1 MILDQLPKIKTVR
14 WIFGDQLNARHSWY
28 AEKCE
33 ETLYV
38 IGELPQEI
46 NYVRHHVQ
54 KVCAFFLAM
63 EAFSK
68 SLQSRGHKVL
78 YLTLDDSIKFGSLQ
92 KLIKVI
98 ITRTSCSSFEYQR
111 PDEYRLLSQLHEL
124 TSQVSITVKEVDS
137 EHFLVPF
144 EELSSYFK
152 PSTSVRME
160 MFYRKMRKRFN
171 ILMTND
177 GPLGERW
184 NFDTENRKSFS
195 KSSLSEIP
203 PPLVFKNDARAVIAR
218 LEKYKI
224 KMIGKSDDNLL
235 WPIDRNQ
242 SLQLLE
248 YFCKFGL
255 SRFGLYQDAMTGNSE
270 YQWSLY
276 HSRLS
281 FSLNTK
287 MLHPMQVIQTAIQ
300 SFENSDGEIN
310 LAQVEGFIRQILG
323 WREYVRGMYWSN
335 MPNYSAANSLD
346 ANRPLPGWFWSGN
359 TKMNCVKESIQQTMT
374 YSYAHHI
381 QRLMV
386 TGNFSLLAGLA
397 PNEVDEWYLGVY
409 VDAIEW
415 VEMPNTRGMALFAD
429 GGLIASKPYAAS
441 GNYINKMS
449 DYCKGCA
456 YNVKERITEDACPF
470 NALYWHFIDRN
481 KDRFSRN
488 PRMAFPYS
496 RWRKYS
502 SQEQANIIA
511 KGEQLLANL
520 ESL

>member
-1 MILDQLPKIKTVR
+1 MILDKLPKTKTLR
-14 WIFGDQLNARHSWY
+14 WIFGDQLNANHSWY
-28 AEKCE
+28 ADRCE
-33 ETLYV
+33 DTLYV
-38 IGELPQEI
+38 IAELPQET

-78 YLTLDDSIKFGSLQ
+78 HLTLDDSAEYVSLK
-92 KLIKVI
+92 KLVEVI
-98 ITRTSCSSFEYQR
+98 ITRSGCSIFEYQR
-111 PDEYRLLSQLHEL
+111 PDEHRLLSQLQEL
-124 TSQVSITVKEVDS
+124 SSQLSITTKEVHS
-137 EHFLVPF
+137 EHFLVPV
-144 EELSSYFK
+144 EELPSYFK
-152 PSTSVRME
+152 PNTSVRME

-184 NFDTENRKSFS
+184 NFDKENRKSFS
-195 KSSLSEIP
+195 KKSLSEIP
-203 PPLVFKNDARAVIAR
+203 EPLIFKNDARAVMAR
-218 LEKYKI
+218 LEKHKI
-224 KMIGKSDDNLL
+224 KTIGVADDNLL
-235 WPIDRNQ
+235 WPIDKTQ

-248 YFCKFGL
+248 HFCEFGL
-255 SRFGLYQDAMTGNSE
+255 SRFGLYQDAMTANSE

-287 MLHPMQVIQTAIQ
+287 ILHPMQVIQTAIQ
-300 SFENSDGEIN
+300 SFEDSNGEIN
-310 LAQVEGFIRQILG
+310 LAQIEGFIRQILG

-335 MPNYSAANSLD
+335 MPDYSAANSLD
-346 ANRPLPGWFWSGN
+346 ANRPLPSWFWSGN
-359 TKMNCVKESIQQTMT
+359 TKMNCVNKSIQQTMT

-415 VEMPNTRGMALFAD
+415 VELPNTRGMALFAD

-449 DYCKGCA
+449 DYCNGCV
-456 YNVKERITEDACPF
+456 YNVKERTTEDACPF

-481 KDRFSRN
+481 KDRFSGN

-496 RWRKYS
+496 TWRKYS
-502 SQEQANIIA
+502 SQEQEKIVA
-511 KGEQLLANL
+511 KGEQLLADL

>member
-1 MILDQLPKIKTVR
+1 M
-14 WIFGDQLNARHSWY
+14 
-28 AEKCE
+28 
-33 ETLYV
+33 
-38 IGELPQEI
+38 
-46 NYVRHHVQ
+46 
-54 KVCAFFLAM
+54 
-63 EAFSK
+63 
-68 SLQSRGHKVL
+68 
-78 YLTLDDSIKFGSLQ
+78 
-92 KLIKVI
+92 
-98 ITRTSCSSFEYQR
+98 
-111 PDEYRLLSQLHEL
+111 
-124 TSQVSITVKEVDS
+124 KEVDS

-144 EELSSYFK
+144 EELPSYFK

-287 MLHPMQVIQTAIQ
+287 MLHPMQVIQAAIQ
-300 SFENSDGEIN
+300 SFENSNGKIS

-335 MPNYSAANSLD
+335 MPNYSATNSLD

-415 VEMPNTRGMALFAD
+415 VELPNTRGMALFAD

-496 RWRKYS
+496 GWRKYS
-502 SQEQANIIA
+502 SQEQENIIA
-511 KGEQLLANL
+511 KGEQLLTDL
-520 ESL
+520 EFL

>member
-1 MILDQLPKIKTVR
+1 MTLDQLPKINTLR
-14 WIFGDQLNARHSWY
+14 WIFGDQLNARHTWY
-28 AEKCE
+28 ADTCE
-33 ETLYV
+33 QTLY
-38 IGELPQEI
+38 IIAELPQEV
-46 NYVRHHVQ
+46 NYVRHHAQ
-54 KVCAFFLAM
+54 KACAFFLAM
-63 EAFSK
+63 EAFSN

-78 YLTLDDSIKFGSLQ
+78 HLTLDESAKFESLQ
-92 KLIKVI
+92 QLIEAI
-98 ITRTSCSSFEYQR
+98 ISRTGCSSFEYQR
-111 PDEYRLLSQLHEL
+111 PDEYRLLNQLQEL
-124 TSQVSITVKEVDS
+124 ANRVSVTVKEVDS

-144 EELSSYFK
+144 EELPRYFK
-152 PSTSVRME
+152 PNSSVRME

-171 ILMTND
+171 ILMTDD

-184 NFDTENRKSFS
+184 NFDKENQKSFS

-203 PPLVFKNDARAVIAR
+203 APLVFNNDARAAIAR
-218 LEKYKI
+218 LEKHKI
-224 KMIGKSDDNLL
+224 ETIGEADENLL
-235 WPIDRNQ
+235 WPIDRAQ

-255 SRFGLYQDAMTGNSE
+255 SRFGLYQDAMTANSE

-287 MLHPMQVIQTAIQ
+287 MLQPMEVIQTAVE
-300 SFENSDGEIN
+300 SFENSNGEIN
-310 LAQVEGFIRQILG
+310 LAQVEGFVRQILG

-335 MPNYSAANSLD
+335 MPDYSTANSLN
-346 ANRPLPGWFWSGN
+346 ANRPLPGWFWSGS
-359 TKMNCVKESIQQTMT
+359 TRMNCVKKSIQQTMT

-381 QRLMV
+381 QRLMI

-415 VEMPNTRGMALFAD
+415 VELPNTRGMALFAD
-429 GGLIASKPYAAS
+429 GGLVASKPYAAS

-481 KDRFSRN
+481 KDRFSSN

-496 RWRKYS
+496 TWRKYS

-511 KGEQLLANL
+511 KSEQLLADL

>member
-1 MILDQLPKIKTVR
+1 
-14 WIFGDQLNARHSWY
+14 
-28 AEKCE
+28 
-33 ETLYV
+33 
-38 IGELPQEI
+38 
-46 NYVRHHVQ
+46 
-54 KVCAFFLAM
+54 
-63 EAFSK
+63 
-68 SLQSRGHKVL
+68 
-78 YLTLDDSIKFGSLQ
+78 
-92 KLIKVI
+92 
-98 ITRTSCSSFEYQR
+98 
-111 PDEYRLLSQLHEL
+111 
-124 TSQVSITVKEVDS
+124 
-137 EHFLVPF
+137 
-144 EELSSYFK
+144 
-152 PSTSVRME
+152 
-160 MFYRKMRKRFN
+160 
-171 ILMTND
+171 
-177 GPLGERW
+177 
-184 NFDTENRKSFS
+184 
-195 KSSLSEIP
+195 
-203 PPLVFKNDARAVIAR
+203 
-218 LEKYKI
+218 
-224 KMIGKSDDNLL
+224 
-235 WPIDRNQ
+235 
-242 SLQLLE
+242 
-248 YFCKFGL
+248 
-255 SRFGLYQDAMTGNSE
+255 
-270 YQWSLY
+270 
-276 HSRLS
+276 
-281 FSLNTK
+281 
-287 MLHPMQVIQTAIQ
+287 MQVIQTAIQ
-300 SFENSDGEIN
+300 SFENSEGEIN

-335 MPNYSAANSLD
+335 MPNYSATNSLD

-470 NALYWHFIDRN
+470 NALYWHVMDRN
-481 KDRFSRN
+481 KYLFSRN

-496 RWRKYS
+496 GWRKYS

>member
-1 MILDQLPKIKTVR
+1 
-14 WIFGDQLNARHSWY
+14 
-28 AEKCE
+28 
-33 ETLYV
+33 
-38 IGELPQEI
+38 
-46 NYVRHHVQ
+46 
-54 KVCAFFLAM
+54 M
-63 EAFSK
+63 EAFSE

-78 YLTLDDSIKFGSLQ
+78 HLTLDDSAEFGSLQ
-92 KLIKVI
+92 QLIKI
-98 ITRTSCSSFEYQR
+98 IISRTSCINFEYQR

-124 TSQVSITVKEVDS
+124 TSQIAISTKEVDS

-144 EELSSYFK
+144 EELPSYFK
-152 PSTSVRME
+152 PNTSVRME

-171 ILMTND
+171 ILMTGD

-195 KSSLSEIP
+195 KSSLSEIS
-203 PPLVFKNDARAVIAR
+203 PPLVFKNDARAAIAR
-218 LEKYKI
+218 LEKHKI
-224 KMIGKSDDNLL
+224 STIGEPDDDLL
-235 WPIDRNQ
+235 WPIDRTQ

-248 YFCKFGL
+248 YFCEFGL
-255 SRFGLYQDAMTGNSE
+255 SKFGLYQDAMTENSE

-287 MLHPMQVIQTAIQ
+287 ILHPMQVIQTAIQ
-300 SFENSDGEIN
+300 AFENSKGEIN

-346 ANRPLPGWFWSGN
+346 ANRPLPGWFWSGD
-359 TKMNCVKESIQQTMT
+359 TKMNCVKKSIQQTMT

-397 PNEVDEWYLGVY
+397 PDEVDEWYLGVY

-415 VEMPNTRGMALFAD
+415 VELPNTRGMALFAD

-449 DYCKGCA
+449 DYCKGCV

-481 KDRFSRN
+481 KDRFSGN

-496 RWRKYS
+496 TWRKYS
-502 SQEQANIIA
+502 AQEQVNIVA
-511 KGEQLLANL
+511 KGDQLLSDL